1 MWDCMP
7 QCGMV
12 FPSVGKCSQC
22 GKVCLVW
29 EGVPQS
35 RRVCPSVGRCYLGVG
50 AIDKYSVSRK

>member
-1 MWDCMP
+1 MW
-7 QCGMV
+7 V
-12 FPSVGKCSQC
+12 SVPQC

-50 AIDKYSVSRK
+50 AIDKYSMSRK